1 MTAKYK
7 YKTKSEVTEFDKR
20 DYKALKNGNVLESVD
35 LVHSKEIKLGV
46 SNKGEKN
53 ILYSSEAIQNL
64 ESARVSKDKKKSLD
78 KGIQLYRSW
87 FRYLKLACELEQM
100 KVSLVW
106 ERHQPNIKNI
116 KGKNAPDI
124 PQHVKDKAAAERYA
138 ERGSVKSQ
146 DAGSN
151 PDAIFRE
158 KRISQ
163 VKVNKRFY
171 KDWDLDQVLTDN
183 FDTWWKTHHHL
194 FEGHY
199 PSMITSKKDFVEN
212 PNFVYV
218 RLDKTTKWGDIQAY
232 MRNTVAKEFS
242 REQKPRFKISGTKPH
257 LLTMQNNYN
266 ALVLRLKN
274 MSPKEICIHKNI
286 YLRNTDL
293 TGNRNPDPDSK
304 RLTIK
309 RDKKGKPLYSGTVSH
324 QYNQG
329 LFRLEHVC
337 IGSFGLSP
345 PSKKD

>member
-232 MRNTVAKEFS
+232 MRHTVAKEFS
-242 REQKPRFKISGTKPH
+242 REQKPKFKISGTKPRV
-257 LLTMQNNYN
+257 LVMQNNYN

-274 MSPKEICIHKNI
+274 WSPKEICTHKNI
-286 YLRNTDL
+286 YLRTTDQ

-304 RLTIK
+304 RLTVSVVG
-309 RDKKGKPLYSGTVSH
+309 GKSLYSKTVTK
-324 QYNQG
+324 QYNMG
-329 LFRLEHVC
+329 LFHLEQVC
-337 IGSFGLSP
+337 NGSFGLSP
-345 PSKKD
+345 PIK

>member
-7 YKTKSEVTEFDKR
+7 YKTKSEVTEFDSK
-20 DYKALKNGNVLESVD
+20 DYFALKNGNVLENVD

-78 KGIQLYRSW
+78 KGIQLYRLW

-199 PSMITSKKDFVEN
+199 PSMITFKKDFIED

-232 MRNTVAKEFS
+232 MRDTVAKEFS
-242 REQKPRFKISGTKPH
+242 REQKPKFKISGTKPRV
-257 LLTMQNNYN
+257 LVMQNNYN

-274 MSPKEICIHKNI
+274 WSPKEICIHKNI

-293 TGNRNPDPDSK
+293 TGDRNPDPDSK
-304 RLTIK
+304 RLAIK
-309 RDKKGKPLYSGTVSH
+309 HDKKTGKPLYSSTVSP

-345 PSKKD
+345 PSK